1 MDVLKGYND
10 SNDVYETLD
19 TQITDLIQ
27 QSLKDN
33 QTEGKITK
41 IDFISPVP
49 NTNDELVRYEL
60 ALEESDQNF
69 EPKLLL
75 NTLEQK
81 GFEKG
86 LTIKNAKGESLY
98 HDEYTADI
106 PLRRSTQQK

>member
-1 MDVLKGYND
+1 MDVLKGYSN
-10 SNDVYETLD
+10 SNDVYEVLD
-19 TQITDLIQ
+19 TQITDLVQ
-27 QSLKDN
+27 QSLKD
-33 QTEGKITK
+33 QEIDGKISK
-41 IDFISPVP
+41 IDFITPVP

-60 ALEESDQNF
+60 ALEENNHDF
-69 EPKLLL
+69 DPKLFL

-106 PLRRSTQQK
+106 PLRRSTQHK